1 MRWLW
6 LNTITEFLR
15 KHRVLSLGLTLIS
28 VVGFLIG
35 TIGYFQDRG
44 DAKATTRQVFAVE
57 RKIENLL
64 ALARAN
70 ESESDYRELVKEVR
84 SLLNARDLSSRNANA
99 FLKELSDQLDA
110 AIAELA
116 NSPDHLPNQASI
128 PATASAD
135 ANSSPDTFSEATT
148 PRSIEQQ
155 PFSREPPAAH
165 AGSRKASAT
174 ETDISHLGPTEHVKY
189 QTANQRVDSAQFSP
203 SSLDDSTHEQAIAPK
218 SRLTFVP
225 QKGSGPYLASGAGDA
240 DQQEK
245 SITAQA
251 ECSDHLIESPPESDR
266 TRDSLSKLWDSVHEA
281 GKLTA
286 QEDID
291 HAYDDVFRR
300 TQTILSDWW
309 RYNSSA
315 PNSPRDSVLNTLTA
329 VEKGDWAKYRST
341 FEQAATSTLPQD
353 PPAPIHGLFSHIEM
367 SIVSADQQ
375 VVRLRLRGIWTPST
389 VEFPHLAGQSLDFCR
404 DLTLVFAAAPKSGS
418 LFVQPGKWGTYLDF
432 ETSGTGWLLSANQ
445 VNQIPF
451 DFLKGAV
458 DTLVKQ

>member
-70 ESESDYRELVKEVR
+70 ESESDYRELVREVR
-84 SLLNARDLSSRNANA
+84 NLLNARDLSSRNANA

-116 NSPDHLPNQASI
+116 NSPDRLPNQASI

-135 ANSSPDTFSEATT
+135 ANSSPDTFSEAPT

-155 PFSREPPAAH
+155 PFSREPPVAH

-174 ETDISHLGPTEHVKY
+174 ETDISHLGPTGHVKY

-203 SSLDDSTHEQAIAPK
+203 SSLHDSTHEQAIAPK
-218 SRLTFVP
+218 SRLTFVAP
-225 QKGSGPYLASGAGDA
+225 KGTRPYFVSSDAVLIVYDAPNQFSQVLAELPYGKLVRVESFQD
-240 DQQEK
+240 DQQMNDG
-245 SITAQA
+245 QA
-251 ECSDHLIESPPESDR
+251 KWVYILFDGDRGGYVESAFI
-266 TRDSLSKLWDSVHEA
+266 SKLSGSARSFRDYRMGNFAFHRGNSYEA
-281 GKLTA
+281 SIYWRNSLTHA
-286 QEDID
+286 TNEVERIRALGALAHMAAAEGDMGLARGYAEAVLAID
-291 HAYDDVFRR
+291 PKNAFAADMLEKAAYFF
-300 TQTILSDWW
+300 
-309 RYNSSA
+309 A
-315 PNSPRDSVLNTLTA
+315 
-329 VEKGDWAKYRST
+329 
-341 FEQAATSTLPQD
+341 
-353 PPAPIHGLFSHIEM
+353 APIEIQTQSTGQPA
-367 SIVSADQQ
+367 IV
-375 VVRLRLRGIWTPST
+375 
-389 VEFPHLAGQSLDFCR
+389 E
-404 DLTLVFAAAPKSGS
+404 
-418 LFVQPGKWGTYLDF
+418 
-432 ETSGTGWLLSANQ
+432 
-445 VNQIPF
+445 
-451 DFLKGAV
+451 
-458 DTLVKQ
+458 